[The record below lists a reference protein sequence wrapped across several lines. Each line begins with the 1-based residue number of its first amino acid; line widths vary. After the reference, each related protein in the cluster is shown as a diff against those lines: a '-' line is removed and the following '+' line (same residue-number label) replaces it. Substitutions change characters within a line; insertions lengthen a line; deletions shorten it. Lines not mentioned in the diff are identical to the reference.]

1 MKKILRLTCSPRAQA
16 SESYRLSEAVL
27 GHLMNRHPGVQVI
40 ERQLSAG
47 TISHADPDYAAVLGG
62 MQSPAGLDQRGTLA
76 ESEMLIRELEDT
88 DGLIIGTPMH
98 NYTVPSA
105 LKAWIDHIVRVHR
118 SFLPTRQGKVGTL
131 RDRPTFIAIS
141 SGGTYGGGEPS
152 RQPDFL
158 TPYLAAVLNTVGIRD
173 IAFFSVQGSAY
184 GAEALQAARAAAQAS
199 VAAHFSAIATV

>member
-27 GHLMNRHPGVQVI
+27 GHLLGRHPDAGLI
-40 ERQLSAG
+40 DRQLSAD
-47 TISHADPDYAAVLGG
+47 TVRHVDPDYAAVLGG
-62 MQSPAGLDQRGTLA
+62 ARSPAGLDQLGTLA

-141 SGGTYGGGEPS
+141 SGGTYGDGPA

-158 TPYLAAVLNTVGIRD
+158 TPYLTVVLNTVGIRD
-173 IAFFSVQGSAY
+173 IAFFSVQGTAY
-184 GAEALQAARAAAQAS
+184 GPEALQAARDAAQAS
-199 VAAHFSAIATV
+199 LAEHFATVAA